1 VLRTGRDT
9 QAARAARVGAW
20 RVRGLL
26 SVHAELQ
33 ADEQRECSVLVL
45 VDDAYFEYV
54 VGADSDAF
62 RLALAALSVDARA
75 QRSGFVAARVSRR
88 HPGESTA
95 FRGARTYSR
104 AAVVHWYG
112 SAMGKTGAPALR
124 ITVDASHVSSLVS
137 IAALGVV
144 AGFGESST
152 AWMLFALV
160 VLAASVVASVHHAE
174 VIAARVGPTLGAL
187 VLALAVTVIEV
198 GLIVSMMTNDTP
210 ASAVVARD
218 TVYSAVIIV
227 TNGILGVCLLAGGL
241 RFRELEFHAGGTS
254 SLLAVLAVL
263 SGLTL
268 ILPNYTTSTPGPTY
282 NTAQLVF
289 ASSAALVLYGCLVF
303 AQTKTHKDYFE
314 PAGTGDDTAAHG
326 AHPTPSRRMAWLSF
340 VCLMLSL
347 GSVIGFAKTLSPAIE
362 KGIAAVGAP
371 PATVGIVIALLVL
384 APETWAAVSAA
395 RHNKLQTSLNLALG
409 SGAASIALTIPTVS
423 AFAILTERPLVL
435 GLDAKNVAFLTL
447 TFVTSG
453 LTLGRGS
460 TTALQGL
467 THLVLLGSFLAFS
480 FIP

>member
-1 VLRTGRDT
+1 MEK
-9 QAARAARVGAW
+9 
-20 RVRGLL
+20 
-26 SVHAELQ
+26 SVA
-33 ADEQRECSVLVL
+33 
-45 VDDAYFEYV
+45 
-54 VGADSDAF
+54 
-62 RLALAALSVDARA
+62 
-75 QRSGFVAARVSRR
+75 
-88 HPGESTA
+88 T
-95 FRGARTYSR
+95 
-104 AAVVHWYG
+104 
-112 SAMGKTGAPALR
+112 KTGLAIDP
-124 ITVDASHVSSLVS
+124 SHVSSLVS
-137 IAALGVV
+137 VAAL
-144 AGFGESST
+144 A
-152 AWMLFALV
+152 
-160 VLAASVVASVHHAE
+160 VVASFGTGSAVWTLFAVVVLGASVMTAVHHAE

-210 ASAVVARD
+210 DSAVVARD
-218 TVYSAVIIV
+218 TVYSAVVIV
-227 TNGILGVCLLAGGL
+227 TNGILGVCLLVGGL
-241 RFRELEFHAGGTS
+241 RFKELEFHAGGTS

-289 ASSAALVLYGCLVF
+289 ASAASLVLYGCLVF

-314 PAGTGDDTAAHG
+314 PGDGGDDAG
-326 AHPTPSRRMAWLSF
+326 APAGHPVPTRRMAWVGF

-347 GSVIGFAKTLSPAIE
+347 VAVIGFAKTLSPAIE
-362 KGIAAVGAP
+362 KGIGAVGAP
-371 PATVGIVIALLVL
+371 RATVGIVIALLVL

-423 AFAILTERPLVL
+423 AFAIFTERPLVL

>member
-1 VLRTGRDT
+1 M
-9 QAARAARVGAW
+9 
-20 RVRGLL
+20 
-26 SVHAELQ
+26 
-33 ADEQRECSVLVL
+33 
-45 VDDAYFEYV
+45 
-54 VGADSDAF
+54 
-62 RLALAALSVDARA
+62 
-75 QRSGFVAARVSRR
+75 
-88 HPGESTA
+88 GESATP
-95 FRGARTYSR
+95 
-104 AAVVHWYG
+104 
-112 SAMGKTGAPALR
+112 APRLG
-124 ITVDASHVSSLVS
+124 IDASHVSSLVS
-137 IAALGVV
+137 IAALVLVV
-144 AGFGESST
+144 AAGSAST
-152 AWMLFALV
+152 LVTLFAVLV
-160 VLAASVVASVHHAE
+160 LGASVMTAVHHAE
-174 VIAARVGPTLGAL
+174 VVAARVGPTRGAL

-210 ASAVVARD
+210 NSAVVARD

-282 NTAQLVF
+282 NSAQLVF
-289 ASSAALVLYGCLVF
+289 ASAASLVLYGCLVF

-314 PAGTGDDTAAHG
+314 PTDSRGDVGGHAAHPV
-326 AHPTPSRRMAWLSF
+326 PTRRMAWQSF

-347 GSVIGFAKTLSPAIE
+347 CAVIGFAKTLSPAIE
-362 KGIAAVGAP
+362 ESLVAVGAP
-371 PATVGIVIALLVL
+371 RATVGIVIALLVL

-423 AFAILTERPLVL
+423 AFAIVTDRPLVL
-435 GLDAKNVAFLTL
+435 GLDSKNVTFLAL